1 MIKLYNT
8 LSRTVEDFKEI
19 HEGKVGIYSCGP
31 TVYHYATIGNLRSYI
46 FADSLKRV
54 LLSAGYE
61 VTHVTNV
68 TDIGHLVS
76 DGDDGDDKMT
86 KGLKREG
93 LPLTLEAMR
102 HLANL
107 YFRKFEEDLKKLNV
121 LPAQIYPFASDNIK
135 EDISLVSEILSKGH
149 AYSTSD
155 GVYFDTATF
164 AHYGQLAH
172 HLSTDDEYS
181 RTGVNTEKKNSRDFA
196 IWKFNS
202 ELGYEAP
209 FGKGFPGWHIECSAM
224 SMKYLGNHFDIHTGG
239 IDHIPVHHTN
249 EIAQS
254 EAATGEKYVNYW
266 MHNNFLNDNSGKMS
280 KSNGEFLRLQ
290 TLIDE
295 GISPLAYRYYL
306 LQTHYRSEIQFSF
319 ESLRASE
326 TAYKKIYALAASW
339 KVESTNKE
347 VTPDKETMLAYYKA
361 LYDDVGTPQAIAT
374 LWTMLK
380 NTELTDEIKYV
391 TLLAMDETLGLGLK
405 SAVKQDIV
413 IPPEVVALLE
423 ERRKAR
429 EDKDFAR
436 SDELR
441 KRIEDEGFLLKDTK
455 DGQELT
461 KIQSTN

>member
-102 HLANL
+102 GLANL
-107 YFRKFEEDLKKLNV
+107 YFQKFEEDLKKLNV

-135 EDISLVSEILSKGH
+135 EDISLVGKILSKGH

-164 AHYGQLAH
+164 AHYGELAH

-196 IWKFNS
+196 IWKLNN
-202 ELGYEAP
+202 ELGYDAP

-266 MHNNFLNDNSGKMS
+266 MHNNFLNDTSGKMS
-280 KSNGEFLRLQ
+280 KSNGDFLRLQ

-319 ESLRASE
+319 ESLRAAG
-326 TAYKKIYALAASW
+326 TAYEKLRAQSAKWNELFKARVA
-339 KVESTNKE
+339 
-347 VTPDKETMLAYYKA
+347 TPDKETMLSYYKA
-361 LYDDVGTPQAIAT
+361 LYDDVGTPQGVAA

-380 NTELTDEIKYV
+380 NSEITDEIKHA
-391 TLLAMDETLGLGLK
+391 TLLAMDETLGLNLK
-405 SAVKQDIV
+405 NAKIQ
-413 IPPEVVALLE
+413 EVVISNEVEKLLA
-423 ERRKAR
+423 ERKIAR
-429 EDKDFAR
+429 DTKDFAK
-436 SDELR
+436 SDTLR
-441 KRIEDEGFLLKDTK
+441 KEIESLGYVLRDTK
-455 DGQELT
+455 DGQEIE
-461 KIQSTN
+461 K